1 MSYMDVKT
9 AADRWELTERRIT
22 TLCRDGRIAGAKKE
36 AGLWLIP
43 DDAEKPVDG
52 RRNKFTRA
60 MKATAKLPLP
70 IGVSDFKE
78 LVSGYYVTAMKQEG
92 ITHFFK
98 IGGSFYK
105 KRVKLLSDTE

>member
-36 AGLWLIP
+36 GGLWLIP

-60 MKATAKLPLP
+60 MNATAKLPYLLVCP
-70 IGVSDFKE
+70 ISRSWFLGTTMWIKP
-78 LVSGYYVTAMKQEG
+78 
-92 ITHFFK
+92 
-98 IGGSFYK
+98 
-105 KRVKLLSDTE
+105 